1 MKRYIIKRLVQA
13 VFIMW
18 LVATTLFFGL
28 RAVPGGPAYAIL
40 GREASPARVDA
51 LREQLGL
58 NEPISEQYID
68 WMGGIVQL
76 DLGNGLRT
84 GQPVTE
90 IILAAAPKTLSIGL
104 LAICVGL
111 AVAIPAGIVS
121 ATRRGELPD
130 RLSMLVAF
138 LGLSAPAFFF
148 GIVLMLVFGVWT
160 QLLPIFG
167 YTPISEGLV
176 PWLRHILLP
185 AIAVGLPYAAIITR
199 MMRSSLLDVLN
210 EQYMKSARAKGVNR
224 RVRLFKHALQNALIP
239 VVTVAGV
246 QLAVIVGGSVTVE
259 IVFGIKGMGRVL
271 VQALTS
277 RDYPVT
283 QGAILFIAFGLV
295 MINLVVDILYTVI
308 DPRIGYDEV
317 QR

>member
-1 MKRYIIKRLVQA
+1 MKRYILKRLVHA

-28 RAVPGGPAYAIL
+28 RSVPGGPAYAIL
-40 GREASPARVDA
+40 GREATPERVQD

-58 NEPISEQYID
+58 NEPIAEQYVD
-68 WMGGIVQL
+68 WMVGLLQF
-76 DLGNGLRT
+76 DLGNGLMT
-84 GQPVTE
+84 GQPVTDT
-90 IILAAAPKTLSIGL
+90 IMAAAPKTLSIGL
-104 LAICVGL
+104 LAICIGL
-111 AVAIPAGIVS
+111 AVAIPAGIIS

-130 RLSMLVAF
+130 KLSMLVAF

-148 GIVLMLVFGVWT
+148 GIVLMVVFGVWY
-160 QLLPIFG
+160 QVLPIFG
-167 YTPISEGLV
+167 YTPISEGIV
-176 PWLRHILLP
+176 PWFEHLLLP

-210 EQYMKSARAKGVNR
+210 QQYMKSARAKGVSP
-224 RVRLFKHALQNALIP
+224 RVRLFKHALQNSLIP

-283 QGAILFIAFGLV
+283 QGAILFIAFGLIL
-295 MINLVVDILYTVI
+295 INLVVDILYTII

-317 QR
+317 QQ

>member
-1 MKRYIIKRLVQA
+1 MKRYILKRLAHA

-40 GREASPARVDA
+40 GREATPERVES
-51 LREQLGL
+51 LRRQLGL
-58 NEPISEQYID
+58 NEPITEQYVD
-68 WMGGIVQL
+68 WMVNILQL
-76 DLGNGLRT
+76 DLGNSLRT
-84 GQPVTE
+84 GQPVTDT
-90 IILAAAPKTLSIGL
+90 IMAAAPKTLSIGV

-111 AVAIPAGIVS
+111 AVAIPAGIIS

-130 RLSMLVAF
+130 KVSMLIAF

-148 GIVLMLVFGVWT
+148 GIVLMVVFGVWYSF
-160 QLLPIFG
+160 LPIFG
-167 YTPISEGLV
+167 YTPIRDGVV
-176 PWLRHILLP
+176 PWLEHLILP

-210 EQYMKSARAKGVNR
+210 EQYMKSARAKGVNK

-283 QGAILFIAFGLV
+283 QGAILFIAFGLI
-295 MINLVVDILYTVI
+295 MINLVVDIMYTVI

>member
-1 MKRYIIKRLVQA
+1 MKKYVLKRLIHA

-40 GREASPARVDA
+40 GRDASQENVEN

-58 NEPISEQYID
+58 TDPIHEQYVD
-68 WMGGIVQL
+68 WLVNLVQL
-76 DLGNGLRT
+76 DLGSSLST
-84 GQPVTE
+84 GQAVADVLLT
-90 IILAAAPKTLSIGL
+90 AAPKTVSIGI
-104 LAICVGL
+104 LAIGIGL

-130 RLSMLVAF
+130 TIGTLVAF
-138 LGLSAPAFFF
+138 LGLSAPAFFI
-148 GIVLMLVFGVWT
+148 GIVLMVVFGVWFD
-160 QLLPIFG
+160 LLPVFG
-167 YTPISEGLV
+167 YTPISEG
-176 PWLRHILLP
+176 PIRWFQSIILP
-185 AIAVGLPYAAIITR
+185 ATAVGLPYAAIIMR

-210 EQYMKSARAKGVNR
+210 EPYMKSARAKGIDK

-259 IVFGIKGMGRVL
+259 IVFGIRGMGRVM
-271 VQALTS
+271 VDSLTT

-283 QGAILFIAFGLV
+283 QGAILLIAFGLI
-295 MINLVVDILYTVI
+295 MINLLVDILYTII
-308 DPRIGYDEV
+308 DPRIGYDGGN
-317 QR
+317 R

>member
-1 MKRYIIKRLVQA
+1 MKRYILNRLAHA

-40 GREASPARVDA
+40 GREATPERVES
-51 LREQLGL
+51 LRRQLGL
-58 NEPISEQYID
+58 NEPITEQYVD
-68 WMGGIVQL
+68 WMVNILQL
-76 DLGNGLRT
+76 DLGNSLRT
-84 GQPVTE
+84 GQPVTDT
-90 IILAAAPKTLSIGL
+90 IMAAAPKTLSIGV

-111 AVAIPAGIVS
+111 AVAIPAGIIS

-130 RLSMLVAF
+130 KVSMLIAF

-148 GIVLMLVFGVWT
+148 GIVLMVVFGVWYSF
-160 QLLPIFG
+160 LPIFG
-167 YTPISEGLV
+167 YTPIRDGVV
-176 PWLRHILLP
+176 PWLEHLILP

-210 EQYMKSARAKGVNR
+210 EQYMKSARAKGVNK

-283 QGAILFIAFGLV
+283 QGAILFIAFGLI
-295 MINLVVDILYTVI
+295 MINLLVDIMYTVI